1 MRQKRLERFWTANGG
16 PRSGEPHGW
25 GEQRS
30 SPPVSRLELCARPDK
45 TPRRHLTN
53 NPRDGV
59 STKTSGTFLN
69 GEAGPKG
76 GGQEAR
82 NKVVHCTRIQNQSAL
97 KIPNGR
103 PEGTPL
109 QAIAAYLDLCKSTQI
124 QTDT

>member
-1 MRQKRLERFWTANGG
+1 MDGVSNVVHRQGETGN
-16 PRSGEPHGW
+16 SGRK
-25 GEQRS
+25 QFCVT
-30 SPPVSRLELCARPDK
+30 PVSRLELCARPDK